1 MKVSIGAEERYF
13 DRGLTLQL
21 DALAQAVHQDWD
33 GLMFF
38 FGREGSGKT
47 TFAFQIAKY
56 LQPAWDLHLCSWTPK
71 QFIDC
76 VKRAKKYDVIVLDE
90 AYLTFTNLNRL
101 HSFQT
106 TIISMLTMIRSKNL
120 FIIIISPTFFDL
132 NKYLV
137 IHRSVAAFRIYSRG
151 LERGFWE
158 MYGEEAKLKLYI
170 QGRKNNDLSVGKPDI
185 RGRFT
190 KWFPADKTRYDELKN
205 AAVLELQET
214 LEKKPE
220 ENILKIKK
228 HRIEGAIWILKQVQ
242 FAGKLEYGGMKAACA
257 ALQMKSGNFNLKLT
271 EYNRYSPF
279 STEILAETAETN
291 YSSLKTDIPTESTN
305 IKQKMDELRSK
316 SAKMINIT
324 VESEETGEVE

>member
-1 MKVSIGAEERYF
+1 MKVQIGDDEQYY

-21 DALAQAVHQDWD
+21 DALGQAVHQDWD

-56 LQPAWDLHLCSWTPK
+56 LQPEWNLHLCCWTPK
-71 QFIDC
+71 QFVDC
-76 VKRAKKYDVIVLDE
+76 VKRANKYDVIVLDE
-90 AYLTFTNLNRL
+90 AYFTFTNTNRMQ
-101 HSFQT
+101 SFQT

-190 KWFPADKTRYDELKN
+190 KWFPVDKKEYNALKD
-205 AAVLELQET
+205 AAVREMQEGM
-214 LEKKPE
+214 EKKPE

-228 HRIEGAIWILKQVQ
+228 HRIEGAIWMLKQVQ
-242 FAGKLEYGGMKAACA
+242 FAGKLAYGGMKAGCS
-257 ALQMKSGNFNLKLT
+257 ALQMKAANFNAKLT
-271 EYNRYSPF
+271 NYNDYSPF
-279 STEILAETAETN
+279 NDKILTETTETN
-291 YSSLKTDIPTESTN
+291 YSSLKTDIPTN
-305 IKQKMDELRSK
+305 IGQVVEENEVTEGEL
-316 SAKMINIT
+316 
-324 VESEETGEVE
+324 V